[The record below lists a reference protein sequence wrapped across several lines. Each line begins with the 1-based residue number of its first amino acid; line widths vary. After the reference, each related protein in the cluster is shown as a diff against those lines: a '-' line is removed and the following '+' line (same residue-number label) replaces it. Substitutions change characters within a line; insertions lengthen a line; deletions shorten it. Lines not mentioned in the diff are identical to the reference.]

1 MSVVAD
7 EMKPGRG
14 NVHQEPGQE
23 LSGVERLSVGPVGP
37 LVPVSSDR
45 SIEVE
50 PFEKRSPKPMSVP
63 TASLLVAADTPRS
76 LVWKCGYS
84 VFPMWAN
91 WAGKSLCLLTRH
103 ARSLQNCNRL
113 ARSVGA
119 AIGMGF
125 VAVPELTA
133 DRIAE
138 ASFEIEV
145 AKERFSA
152 QASLRGK
159 T

>member
-1 MSVVAD
+1 
-7 EMKPGRG
+7 MKPGRG

-37 LVPVSSDR
+37 LVPVSSDG
-45 SIEVE
+45 SID
-50 PFEKRSPKPMSVP
+50 
-63 TASLLVAADTPRS
+63 SLLVAADTPRS